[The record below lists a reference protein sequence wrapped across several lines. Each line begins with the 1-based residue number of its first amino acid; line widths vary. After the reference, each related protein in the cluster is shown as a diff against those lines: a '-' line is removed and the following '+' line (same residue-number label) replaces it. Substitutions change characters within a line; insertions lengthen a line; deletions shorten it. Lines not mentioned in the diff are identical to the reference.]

1 MDALLL
7 FVHIAEIIIVAA
19 VVSALLRKLKQPTL
33 LAYIIAGVLIGPLV
47 IGGVDWTAFG
57 IPFPIGISSITP
69 EVTTLSEI
77 GMALLMFS
85 IGIETSI
92 HRLLKMGR
100 SVILATLLQI
110 GLVIFFT
117 FLLTIPTG
125 LLTTEQALFVGAI
138 LAFSSTMIVV
148 KLLSDSNELNSL
160 NSRLM
165 ISILLLQDFLMI
177 FFVPMLSNVSN
188 ILDVSILF
196 KVVSNSLLLFIIA
209 FVMSRFVLPRFFRVA
224 VEEQEL
230 FVLTSVAT
238 AFIFIGLSVLLDI
251 PSSIG
256 AFIGGLA
263 LSTLPYNLEIFS
275 KIRALRDFF
284 LTIFFVTL
292 GAQLSFGFSVLNP
305 WLMAVIILLVFVIK
319 PIVFFV
325 LSLFIGYGSKTVV
338 KMGLSLF
345 QVSEFGFVLVGIA
358 TATFISGVPIFSAD
372 LASFIITVIAISMI
386 VSPYLMGSSSKVGQ
400 FFYNKAKH
408 LQRHLRTGFFRRKLD
423 ELEVMPSKKELENHI
438 IIVGGGTVGRGLAK
452 ELRKNNQVLVIDHD
466 PDVVEQG
473 QREGLPFVYGTSE
486 NETLFDKLDLPDAK
500 LFIISILNHSESINM
515 IKQVRKFNRKLPI
528 FTIAHYFSDA
538 LDFYKQGAEY
548 VCMPSVIG
556 ANSFMQKISEFIDT
570 GKNAKVNKFKTEF
583 MDYLEEKVKEE
594 KKYRQRG

>member
-7 FVHIAEIIIVAA
+7 FIHIAEIIIVAA

-33 LAYIIAGVLIGPLV
+33 LAYIIAGVLIGPFV
-47 IGGVDWTAFG
+47 IGSINWASFG

-69 EVTTLSEI
+69 EVKLLSMI

-100 SVILATLLQI
+100 SVVLATLLQV
-110 GLVIFFT
+110 GLMLFFT
-117 FLLTIPTG
+117 FLFTIPTG
-125 LLTTEQALFVGAI
+125 LLNPEQALFVGAI

-177 FFVPMLSNVSN
+177 FFVPMLSNISN
-188 ILDVSILF
+188 IFDVSVLF
-196 KVVSNSLLLFIIA
+196 NVISKSLLLFLIA
-209 FVMSRFVLPRFFRVA
+209 FLMSRYILPRFFRVA

-230 FVLTSVAT
+230 FVLASIAT
-238 AFIFIGLSVLLDI
+238 AFIFIGLSELLGI
-251 PSSIG
+251 PIAIG

-292 GAQLSFGFSVLNP
+292 GAQLSFGFSALNP
-305 WLMAVIILLVFVIK
+305 WLMIAIIALVFVIK
-319 PIVFFV
+319 PLVFLA
-325 LSLFIGYGSKTVV
+325 LSLFMGYGSKTGV

-345 QVSEFGFVLVGIA
+345 QVSEFGFELAGIA
-358 TATFISGVPIFSAD
+358 AITLVSGTPIFSAD
-372 LASFIITVIAISMI
+372 LFSFVVTVIAVSMI
-386 VSPYLMGSSSKVGQ
+386 VSPYIMGSSSRVAK
-400 FFYNKAKH
+400 FFYHHSRAIPKNY
-408 LQRHLRTGFFRRKLD
+408 RSGFFRRKLD
-423 ELEVMPSKKELENHI
+423 ELESIPSKKSLENHI

-452 ELRKNNQVLVIDHD
+452 ELKKSNQVLVLDHD

-473 QREGLPFVYGTSE
+473 QKEGLPFVYGTSE

-500 LFIISILNHSESINM
+500 LFIISILNHAEAINM
-515 IKQVRKFNRKLPI
+515 VRQVKRYNRKLPI
-528 FTIAHYFSDA
+528 FALAHYFSDA
-538 LDFYKQGAEY
+538 LDFYKSGVEY

-570 GKNAKVNKFKTEF
+570 GKNAKAERFKDEF
-583 MDYLEEKVKEE
+583 ISYLEEKVKEE
-594 KKYRQRG
+594 KKYRQRR